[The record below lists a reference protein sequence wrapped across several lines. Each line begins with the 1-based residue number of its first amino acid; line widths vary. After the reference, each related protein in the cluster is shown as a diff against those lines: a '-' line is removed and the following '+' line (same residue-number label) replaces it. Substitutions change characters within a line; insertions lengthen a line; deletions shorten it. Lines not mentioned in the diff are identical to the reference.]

1 VAIWYI
7 LWQLGIFYG
16 YLVYLFSF
24 GYLVPWKI
32 WQPSFQMEAL
42 DISGQQICM
51 IVWDLREGGGNKRVV
66 VGVSVSYVHTLC
78 VSSSSVFC
86 DNIISAGRHLF
97 GPFRHA
103 NQRKTKA
110 RSGNEISGKSTLGM
124 DDSSHKFYDLRHFI
138 HNITVMFP

>member
-1 VAIWYI
+1 MKNLAT
-7 LWQLGIFYG
+7 
-16 YLVYLFSF
+16 LFSD
-24 GYLVPWKI
+24 GSVGHQWPTNMYDCVR
-32 WQPSFQMEAL
+32 SER
-42 DISGQQICM
+42 G
-51 IVWDLREGGGNKRVV
+51 GGGNKRVV